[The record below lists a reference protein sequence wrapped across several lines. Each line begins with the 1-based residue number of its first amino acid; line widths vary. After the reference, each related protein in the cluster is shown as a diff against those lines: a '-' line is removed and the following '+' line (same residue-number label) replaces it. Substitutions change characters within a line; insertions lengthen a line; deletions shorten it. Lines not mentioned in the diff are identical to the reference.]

1 MAPPPEDEV
10 VIIDGDDSPLQPPTA
25 SAAGLSPTSIFGFRG
40 TSSASA
46 LDADAIEPRL
56 PSPTPVVVEVGTGAV
71 GTDALL
77 QMPPSEARPTDVAR
91 VQVCEGDALA
101 FVSAP
106 TVASSFAFGTG
117 VRSFSSAAFTD
128 AVTSP
133 TLPFPMPAAPP
144 PPPRPTPAT
153 PSSPRTGACRHLVA
167 FGLSLPSP
175 PSSGRG
181 RRVGTRSPEALG
193 LANGVASGAGL
204 LEYSSYE
211 DDRGGSGSGRR

>member
-10 VIIDGDDSPLQPPTA
+10 VVIDGDDSPLQPPTA
-25 SAAGLSPTSIFGFRG
+25 SAAGLSPTSVFGFRG

-56 PSPTPVVVEVGTGAV
+56 PSPTPMVVEVGTGAV

-77 QMPPSEARPTDVAR
+77 QMPPSEARPTDAAR

-101 FVSAP
+101 FISAP
-106 TVASSFAFGTG
+106 TVASSFAFGIG

-128 AVTSP
+128 AVAPP

-153 PSSPRTGACRHLVA
+153 PSPRTGARRHLVA

-181 RRVGTRSPEALG
+181 RRTGTWSPEALG
-193 LANGVASGAGL
+193 LANGVASGTGL
-204 LEYSSYE
+204 LEYSSDE
-211 DDRGGSGSGRR
+211 DDRGESGSGRR